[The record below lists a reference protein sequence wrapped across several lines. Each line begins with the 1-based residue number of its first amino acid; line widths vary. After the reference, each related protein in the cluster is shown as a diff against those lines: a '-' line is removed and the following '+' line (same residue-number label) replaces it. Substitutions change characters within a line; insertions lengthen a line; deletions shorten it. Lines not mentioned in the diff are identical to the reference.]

1 VIRWQGDRVYVCV
14 CVCVCVGRRALTQP
28 SLPEATLFFR
38 VPPELLVAKRRTRSS
53 STGVRSLCPGCF
65 RSVSYGVFPR
75 LSRRQGAREEGSGRK
90 EAKKQRDTRTATEV
104 ARLRRA
110 AASRELPSTSRARAR
125 LADPGAGRSC
135 GPGRA
140 ERAAGGASGGRRA
153 SGRRAASPPA
163 SARPPLPGARG
174 PSAGPAAW
182 RTDAELPLC
191 APCRFEE
198 ASRRL
203 RPPRPGGLGGP
214 RLEVPELLG
223 PRG

>member
-1 VIRWQGDRVYVCV
+1 MWLDSKRILCV
-14 CVCVCVGRRALTQP
+14 CVRARLCAGRRALTQP
-28 SLPEATLFFR
+28 SRPEATLFQGTPGAAGGQEKDPHLILR
-38 VPPELLVAKRRTRSS
+38 
-53 STGVRSLCPGCF
+53 GRSLHPGCSSLA
-65 RSVSYGVFPR
+65 RCWALPR
-75 LSRRQGAREEGSGRK
+75 LSRRQRRREEGAGSK
-90 EAKKQRDTRTATEV
+90 EAKKQRDTRSATEV

-174 PSAGPAAW
+174 PSAGLAAW
-182 RTDAELPLC
+182 RTDAGLPLC
-191 APCRFEE
+191 APCRFDEH
-198 ASRRL
+198 SRRL
-203 RPPRPGGLGGP
+203 WPPRPGGLGGP
-214 RLEVPELLG
+214 RLEVPDPLG